1 MNEQQIRLHS
11 VGTKIIRF
19 EATTGKSF
27 SLKKQN
33 KTKQKTLK
41 LYIESSIRV
50 LYYYSPLIFD
60 QGTAIIDRVPFISFS
75 PDPSH
80 ISMLKSSPD
89 VNVFFVFFLALFMDI
104 SVCFPPP

>member
-1 MNEQQIRLHS
+1 MMIVNGKTKSGDFFFLLKLIILRLY
-11 VGTKIIRF
+11 
-19 EATTGKSF
+19 SF
-27 SLKKQN
+27 SSRSQE
-33 KTKQKTLK
+33 

-89 VNVFFVFFLALFMDI
+89 VNVFFLCFFLALFMDI

>member
-33 KTKQKTLK
+33 KTKNSK
-41 LYIESSIRV
+41 IIHRV
-50 LYYYSPLIFD
+50 QH
-60 QGTAIIDRVPFISFS
+60 QGVILLF
-75 PDPSH
+75 PSN
-80 ISMLKSSPD
+80 L
-89 VNVFFVFFLALFMDI
+89 
-104 SVCFPPP
+104 